1 MQNHDESEETAYT
14 HTWIPAIKCFHFNTL
29 EMACYPLRLRF
40 LNSNNIH
47 QSFLRAISEIALFS
61 TETKRFL
68 SILTMFQN
76 HKKVSF
82 LNICELQS
90 LKNIGSFL
98 MICQSLPIQQLT
110 FTKAFSVL

>member
-14 HTWIPAIKCFHFNTL
+14 HTWIPAIKYFHFNTL

-68 SILTMFQN
+68 SM
-76 HKKVSF
+76 
-82 LNICELQS
+82 
-90 LKNIGSFL
+90 KNITEKVFFDKIFFCYGLNFRAKSSTSETDF
-98 MICQSLPIQQLT
+98 I
-110 FTKAFSVL
+110 F

>member
-68 SILTMFQN
+68 SMKNITEKVFFDKNELDAWLRYN
-76 HKKVSF
+76 KVSDV
-82 LNICELQS
+82 Q
-90 LKNIGSFL
+90 
-98 MICQSLPIQQLT
+98 
-110 FTKAFSVL
+110 TKARNLTSKI

>member
-68 SILTMFQN
+68 SILTVFQN

-82 LNICELQS
+82 FYY
-90 LKNIGSFL
+90 FL
-98 MICQSLPIQQLT
+98 VVIWIFVPKIQR
-110 FTKAFSVL
+110 

>member
-68 SILTMFQN
+68 SILTVFQN
-76 HKKVSF
+76 HKK
-82 LNICELQS
+82 S
-90 LKNIGSFL
+90 LILLLFSSCDMNFCAQNSTL
-98 MICQSLPIQQLT
+98 ETT
-110 FTKAFSVL
+110 FIF